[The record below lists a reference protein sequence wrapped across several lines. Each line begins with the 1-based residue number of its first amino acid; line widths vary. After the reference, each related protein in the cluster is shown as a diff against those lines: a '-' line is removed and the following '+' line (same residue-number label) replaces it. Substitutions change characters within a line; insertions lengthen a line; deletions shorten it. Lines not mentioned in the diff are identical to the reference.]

1 MLVVFCLQCY
11 LWGECELIHALR
23 IILIRKDKSDLGL
36 VLMMM
41 KMMRMTTRMM
51 MTPTIMMAVSGW
63 SGVVSDD
70 RLHT

>member
-1 MLVVFCLQCY
+1 MI
-11 LWGECELIHALR
+11 GN
-23 IILIRKDKSDLGL
+23 DKSDLGL

-41 KMMRMTTRMM
+41 KMMSMATGMRK
-51 MTPTIMMAVSGW
+51 TPTIMMAVSGW

>member
-1 MLVVFCLQCY
+1 MI
-11 LWGECELIHALR
+11 GN
-23 IILIRKDKSDLGL
+23 DKSDLGL

-41 KMMRMTTRMM
+41 KMMSMTTGMRK
-51 MTPTIMMAVSGW
+51 TPTIMMAVSGW